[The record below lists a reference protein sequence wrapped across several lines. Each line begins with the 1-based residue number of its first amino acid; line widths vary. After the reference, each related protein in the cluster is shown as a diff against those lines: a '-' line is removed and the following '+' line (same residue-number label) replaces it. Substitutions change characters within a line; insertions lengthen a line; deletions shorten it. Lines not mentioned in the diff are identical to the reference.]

1 MLNEGNQ
8 IYNFLSGSGSGTVI
22 NYGSGSGSDFLTS
35 YSSGSEGKKLLFL
48 RFRFHNTIPQTVR
61 FFRLPHQQIYTFHQC
76 IFIIYSAMEPLWVFT
91 GYLLLKSALNIRILQ
106 IPVTSLSPT
115 YRKVNCLFVL
125 AKYWVPTV
133 QLLFLCLSHSYLP
146 ILYNNCLIYTY
157 HLFSF
162 LLGNLP
168 GLPILCAAKMDSFP
182 LCYRYRTYRIYNL
195 SKKLLLFRWK
205 SINISTKRK
214 LLFASCPA
222 PLGLLELAVQDR
234 TFKLYLLVFLGSMS
248 VNSDELKEPDIY
260 GPVVMS
266 TSQDL
271 AFRYRI

>member
-8 IYNFLSGSGSGTVI
+8 IFNFISGSGSGTVI
-22 NYGSGSGSDFLTS
+22 KYGSGSGSDFLTS
-35 YSSGSEGKKLLFL
+35 YGSGSEGKKLLFL
-48 RFRFHNTIPQTVR
+48 RFRFRFRFHNTIPQTIR

-76 IFIIYSAMEPLWVFT
+76 IFIIYSAMGPLWVFT
-91 GYLLLKSALNIRILQ
+91 GYLLLKSAFNIRILQ

-162 LLGNLP
+162 CQV
-168 GLPILCAAKMDSFP
+168 I
-182 LCYRYRTYRIYNL
+182 
-195 SKKLLLFRWK
+195 
-205 SINISTKRK
+205 
-214 LLFASCPA
+214 CPA
-222 PLGLLELAVQDR
+222 CLYFVLQKWIVFLFVTGTECTVFTIYQKNFYFFAGNQSIYPQNENCYLQAVQHLWVFSNWPCR
-234 TFKLYLLVFLGSMS
+234 TEPLSYTYLFFQALCLSTVMNSKNQISMAQ
-248 VNSDELKEPDIY
+248 L
-260 GPVVMS
+260 
-266 TSQDL
+266 
-271 AFRYRI
+271 